1 MWFARFQILI
11 CEPQSIWR
19 KLLVLSWLYVY
30 WQKNKL
36 TKLCFLFFFTLA
48 SSSSSILERS
58 RSSGRLVPA
67 VQPLPTSEAGQLKRT
82 SAASTSALSRS
93 SAGAPPSPTTPC
105 TTQPTSST
113 PAAAATTAAASAGS
127 TSSILST
134 QNPEQNGC
142 SSVGN
147 NRTEDQPS
155 EQTTIGYVI
164 HLYTLDMQ

>member
-1 MWFARFQILI
+1 M
-11 CEPQSIWR
+11 
-19 KLLVLSWLYVY
+19 
-30 WQKNKL
+30 
-36 TKLCFLFFFTLA
+36 LFCFFTLA

-67 VQPLPTSEAGQLKRT
+67 VSLPTSEAGQLKRT

-93 SAGAPPSPTTPC
+93 SAGAPPSPTTPG
-105 TTQPTSST
+105 TTQPPSST

-134 QNPEQNGC
+134 QNQDQNGC

-147 NRTEDQPS
+147 NRTEDHSS
-155 EQTTIGYVI
+155 EQNTIGYVI
-164 HLYTLDMQ
+164 FLYTLECSTCPPVFCCWELSHGIFLKLI

>member
-1 MWFARFQILI
+1 MGAIFCIQVGACFRSFQFN
-11 CEPQSIWR
+11 W
-19 KLLVLSWLYVY
+19 
-30 WQKNKL
+30 
-36 TKLCFLFFFTLA
+36 A

-67 VQPLPTSEAGQLKRT
+67 VPLTSEAGQLKRT

-93 SAGAPPSPTTPC
+93 SAGAPPSPTAPC
-105 TTQPTSST
+105 TTQPPPST

-134 QNPEQNGC
+134 QNQEQNGC

-147 NRTEDQPS
+147 NRTEDHPS
-155 EQTTIGYVI
+155 EQNTIGYVI
-164 HLYTLDMQ
+164 FLYTLGYV

>member
-1 MWFARFQILI
+1 M
-11 CEPQSIWR
+11 
-19 KLLVLSWLYVY
+19 
-30 WQKNKL
+30 
-36 TKLCFLFFFTLA
+36 LFCFFTLA

-67 VQPLPTSEAGQLKRT
+67 VPLPTSEAGQLKRT

-93 SAGAPPSPTTPC
+93 SAGALPSPTTPC
-105 TTQPTSST
+105 TTQPPSST

-134 QNPEQNGC
+134 QNQDQNGC

-147 NRTEDQPS
+147 NRTENHPS
-155 EQTTIGYVI
+155 EQNTIGYVI
-164 HLYTLDMQ
+164 YLTDTYVLWQYGLWSFQAGGTKLERFLQENY

>member
-1 MWFARFQILI
+1 MMSPMSETRPSSETRLG
-11 CEPQSIWR
+11 
-19 KLLVLSWLYVY
+19 
-30 WQKNKL
+30 L
-36 TKLCFLFFFTLA
+36 TAKQA

-67 VQPLPTSEAGQLKRT
+67 VPLPTSEAGQLKRT

-93 SAGAPPSPTTPC
+93 STGGAPPSPTTAC
-105 TTQPTSST
+105 TTQPPSST

-134 QNPEQNGC
+134 QNQEQNGC

-147 NRTEDQPS
+147 NRTEDHP
-155 EQTTIGYVI
+155 
-164 HLYTLDMQ
+164 

>member
-1 MWFARFQILI
+1 M
-11 CEPQSIWR
+11 
-19 KLLVLSWLYVY
+19 
-30 WQKNKL
+30 
-36 TKLCFLFFFTLA
+36 LFCFFTLA

-67 VQPLPTSEAGQLKRT
+67 VPPLPTSEAGQLKRT

-134 QNPEQNGC
+134 QNQEQNGC

-147 NRTEDQPS
+147 NRTEDHPS
-155 EQTTIGYVI
+155 EQNTIGYVI
-164 HLYTLDMQ
+164 LLYSLISVRLWKFKDGGS